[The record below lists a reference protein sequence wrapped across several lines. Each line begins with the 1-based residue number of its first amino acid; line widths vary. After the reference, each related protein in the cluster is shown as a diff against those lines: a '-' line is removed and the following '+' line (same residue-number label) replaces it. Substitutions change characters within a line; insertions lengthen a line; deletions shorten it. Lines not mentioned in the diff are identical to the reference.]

1 MFEKSNIMKGY
12 KNQDELKKLKDEE
25 PEEEDA
31 NAKHFKLPTAMF
43 EDFEEIDHNNEEMFE
58 FVAYHVAINYLEQA
72 CLKKGLD
79 HPEEERLKL
88 IAWNTALEFPIC
100 IASAGRSMLH
110 EVANYFNLSHHSRGG
125 KSGRAGKAANK
136 NR

>member
-31 NAKHFKLPTAMF
+31 NAKHFKLPAEMF

-58 FVAYHVAINYLEQA
+58 FVAYHVVINYLE
-72 CLKKGLD
+72 
-79 HPEEERLKL
+79 
-88 IAWNTALEFPIC
+88 
-100 IASAGRSMLH
+100 
-110 EVANYFNLSHHSRGG
+110 
-125 KSGRAGKAANK
+125 
-136 NR
+136 